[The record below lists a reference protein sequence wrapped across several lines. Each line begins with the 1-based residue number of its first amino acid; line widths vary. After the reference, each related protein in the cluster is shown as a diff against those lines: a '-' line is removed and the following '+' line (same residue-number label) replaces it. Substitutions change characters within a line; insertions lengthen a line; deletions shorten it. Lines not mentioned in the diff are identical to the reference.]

1 MPEIKPAEIKQTNNQ
16 ENKFDPFAI
25 MKSEG
30 DSQPNQPQP
39 DQNLLMMLKLFSQV
53 KKHITAAP
61 THIPRN
67 FFESIEFYDDT
78 TNFRA
83 YLYINGTWRYV
94 ALT

>member
-1 MPEIKPAEIKQTNNQ
+1 MSEIKPAEIKQTNNQ
-16 ENKFDPFAI
+16 ENIFDPFAI

-30 DSQPNQPQP
+30 DSQSQT
-39 DQNLLMMLKLFSQV
+39 DQNLLLILKLFSQV

-78 TNFRA
+78 TNFRI